1 MLFLWA
7 GQTFRMEF
15 LRRTGAWEDIHPWST
30 TMSDL
35 IYLAIAVAAFLGLVA
50 YARGLARL

>member
-1 MLFLWA
+1 MLFLCA

-15 LRRTGAWEDIHPWST
+15 LRRTGAWEDIHPWSI

-50 YARGLARL
+50 YAGGLARL